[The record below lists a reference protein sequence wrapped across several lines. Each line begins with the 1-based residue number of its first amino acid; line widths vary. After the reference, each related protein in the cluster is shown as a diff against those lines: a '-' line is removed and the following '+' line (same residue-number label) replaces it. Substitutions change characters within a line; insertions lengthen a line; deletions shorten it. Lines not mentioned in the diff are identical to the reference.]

1 MDDLGARDVSTLW
14 ISQPKSDLI
23 RRLLNGCRLRS
34 VRSKAVLTHRTPK
47 MHIQRGFQKPDKYH
61 GGWVTIGNFDGVHRG
76 HQSML
81 ATLVARAGAANA
93 PAVVMTF
100 DPHPIALL
108 RPQQTPPA
116 LSLLDHKLEL
126 FAQHGIGTV
135 VVYPTDHALLRLTP
149 NEFFRDIVLGRLN
162 ASGLVEGPNFFFGH
176 NRAGNVQTLR
186 TLCDESNCSLE
197 VVPAVIVN
205 GRLISSSEIRSRIA
219 SGRISEAVE
228 MLGHPHRVRGIVGVG
243 AMRGRT
249 IGFPT
254 ANLEGVTTLLP
265 PDGVYAG
272 TCDVGGK
279 TYPAAINLGPNP
291 TFGETARKFEA
302 HLLGFAGDLYGQT
315 LDVDLLARVRDVVR
329 FESSDALKQ
338 QLNQDLESVRA
349 LANAAAGQ

>member
-1 MDDLGARDVSTLW
+1 
-14 ISQPKSDLI
+14 
-23 RRLLNGCRLRS
+23 
-34 VRSKAVLTHRTPK
+34 
-47 MHIQRGFQKPDKYH
+47 MHTQRGFQRPEQYR

-81 ATLVARAGAANA
+81 AALVSRARAAGT

-108 RPQQTPPA
+108 RPQHTPPA
-116 LSLLDHKLEL
+116 LSLLDHKLDL
-126 FAQHGIGTV
+126 FEQHGVDTV

-149 NEFFRDIVLGRLN
+149 DEFFRDIVAGELN
-162 ASGLVEGPNFFFGH
+162 ALGLVEGPNFFFGH
-176 NRAGNVQTLR
+176 NRAGNVETLK
-186 TLCDESNCSLE
+186 TLCEVSGRSLV

-205 GRLISSSEIRSRIA
+205 GRMISSSEVRSRIA
-219 SGRISEAVE
+219 AGQIAEAVE
-228 MLGHPHRVRGIVGVG
+228 MLGHPYRVRGIVGRG
-243 AMRGRT
+243 SERGRT
-249 IGFPT
+249 MGFPT
-254 ANLEGVTTLLP
+254 ANLARITTLLP

-272 TCDVGGK
+272 CCMIHET

-291 TFGETARKFEA
+291 TFGEAARKFEV
-302 HLLGFAGDLYGQT
+302 HLLGFTGDLYGQS

-338 QLNQDLESVRA
+338 QLKQDLEAVRA

>member
-1 MDDLGARDVSTLW
+1 
-14 ISQPKSDLI
+14 
-23 RRLLNGCRLRS
+23 
-34 VRSKAVLTHRTPK
+34 
-47 MHIQRGFQKPDKYH
+47 MHIQRDFQQPDKYH

-81 ATLVARAGAANA
+81 ATLVARAGAANS

-126 FAQHGIGTV
+126 FALHGIDTV
-135 VVYPTDHALLRLTP
+135 VVYPTDHALLQLTP
-149 NEFFRDIVLGRLN
+149 DEFFREIVLGKLN
-162 ASGLVEGPNFFFGH
+162 AIGLVEGPNFFFGH
-176 NRAGNVQTLR
+176 HRAGNVQTLR
-186 TLCDESNCSLE
+186 TLCEASGCSLN

-205 GRLISSSEIRSRIA
+205 GQMISSSEVRARIA
-219 SGRISEAVE
+219 SGRITEAVE
-228 MLGHPHRVRGIVGVG
+228 MLGHPYRVRGVIAEG
-243 AMRGRT
+243 AARGRT

-254 ANLEGVTTLLP
+254 ANLEGITTLLP

-272 TCDVGGK
+272 VCVVDERI
-279 TYPAAINLGPNP
+279 YPAAINLGQNP

-302 HLLGFAGDLYGQT
+302 HLLGFAGDLYGRT

-329 FESSDALKQ
+329 FESSEALKQ
-338 QLNQDLESVRA
+338 QLNHDLETVRA
-349 LANAAAGQ
+349 LANAAREQ

>member
-1 MDDLGARDVSTLW
+1 
-14 ISQPKSDLI
+14 
-23 RRLLNGCRLRS
+23 
-34 VRSKAVLTHRTPK
+34 
-47 MHIQRGFQKPDKYH
+47 MHIQRGFQQPDRYS

-81 ATLVARAGAANA
+81 ATLVARAAAANT

-100 DPHPIALL
+100 DPHPITLL

-126 FAQHGIGTV
+126 FEKHGIDSV

-149 NEFFRDIVLGRLN
+149 DEFFQSIVLGEFN
-162 ASGLVEGPNFFFGH
+162 AVGLVEGPNFFFGH
-176 NRAGNVQTLR
+176 HRAGNVDTLR
-186 TLCDESNCSLE
+186 ALCEVASRTLE

-205 GRLISSSEIRSRIA
+205 GRMISSSEVRSRIA
-219 SGRISEAVE
+219 CGQIAEAVE
-228 MLGHPHRVRGIVGVG
+228 MLGHPYRVRGVVSEG
-243 AMRGRT
+243 AARGRT

-254 ANLEGVTTLLP
+254 ANLDGITTLLP

-272 TCDVGGK
+272 ICNVNQQA
-279 TYPAAINLGPNP
+279 YPVAINLGPNP
-291 TFGETARKFEA
+291 TFSEAARKFEA

-329 FESSDALKQ
+329 FESSEALIRQLQADLKSVKQ
-338 QLNQDLESVRA
+338 LVSVCSEVR
-349 LANAAAGQ
+349 NG

>member
-1 MDDLGARDVSTLW
+1 
-14 ISQPKSDLI
+14 
-23 RRLLNGCRLRS
+23 
-34 VRSKAVLTHRTPK
+34 
-47 MHIQRGFQKPDKYH
+47 MHIQRDFQHPEHYR

-81 ATLVARAGAANA
+81 AKLIQQAHAAGT

-126 FAQHGIGTV
+126 FEQHGIDAV
-135 VVYPTDHALLRLTP
+135 VIYPTDHALLQLTP
-149 NEFFRDIVLGRLN
+149 DEFFQKIVLGELN
-162 ASGLVEGPNFFFGH
+162 AVGLVEGPNFFFGH
-176 NRAGNVQTLR
+176 HRAGNVGTLKMLCEAANR
-186 TLCDESNCSLE
+186 TLE

-205 GRLISSSEIRSRIA
+205 GRMISSSEVRSRIA
-219 SGRISEAVE
+219 AGQIGEAVE
-228 MLGHPHRVRGIVGVG
+228 MLGHPYRVRGLVGSG
-243 AMRGRT
+243 AARGRT

-272 TCDVGGK
+272 RCTIRR
-279 TYPAAINLGPNP
+279 TAYPVAINLGPNP
-291 TFGETARKFEA
+291 TFGEAARKFEA

-315 LDVDLLARVRDVVR
+315 LDVDFLARVRDVVR

-338 QLNQDLESVRA
+338 QLNQDLETVRA
-349 LANAAAGQ
+349 LANATRGQ